1 MLTRKQYKTIQR
13 IKPYIIT
20 TIAIGT
26 ILIANTILTDLGKQK
41 QQQTID
47 AYKQCIIQQSQE
59 HGYII
64 RSYCSQN
71 YAILDQLSGL
81 EYKQIGYDLY
91 LKQ

>member
-1 MLTRKQYKTIQR
+1 MLTRKQYKTIQK

-26 ILIANTILTDLGKQK
+26 FLIANTILTDLGKQK

-47 AYKQCIIQQSQE
+47 AYKQCIIQQSETQ
-59 HGYII
+59 GYII
-64 RSYCSQN
+64 RYYCSKN
-71 YAILDQLSGL
+71 YSTLDYQANL

-91 LKQ
+91 LIK